1 MHFLWWYHFGA
12 LHLSIK
18 TEQLK
23 PTVMKKQFFV
33 WFTQAGNVHSR
44 IEFATCDMK
53 AKEQAINHFAL
64 FGYGD
69 EVIFGIDQF

>member
-1 MHFLWWYHFGA
+1 
-12 LHLSIK
+12 
-18 TEQLK
+18 
-23 PTVMKKQFFV
+23 MKKQFFV

-44 IEFATCDMK
+44 IEFATCDLK